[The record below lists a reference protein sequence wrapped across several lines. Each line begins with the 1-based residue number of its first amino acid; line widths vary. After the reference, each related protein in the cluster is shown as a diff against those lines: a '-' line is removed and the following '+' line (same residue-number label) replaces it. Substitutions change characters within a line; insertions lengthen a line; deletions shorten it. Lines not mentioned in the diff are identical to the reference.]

1 MAKPSDYVQ
10 MEATEDTKKLMQA
23 LMSAGVVSSEADAE
37 TTVDLIVGTIP
48 RALKNAD
55 KMEFAG
61 IGKFSTHKE
70 GDFKKVD
77 FTADPN
83 MLS

>member
-23 LMSAGVVSSEADAE
+23 LMEAGVVSGEAEAE
-37 TTVDLIVGTIP
+37 NTVDLIVGTIP
-48 RALKNAD
+48 RALNNAD
-55 KMEFAG
+55 TMEFAG

-77 FTADPN
+77 FAADPN

>member
-23 LMSAGVVSSEADAE
+23 LMDAGVVSSEADAE
-37 TTVDLIVGTIP
+37 NTVDLIVGTIP
-48 RALKNAD
+48 RALNNAD
-55 KMEFAG
+55 VMEFAG
-61 IGKFSTHKE
+61 IGKFATPKE
-70 GDFKKVD
+70 GDIKKVD
-77 FTADPN
+77 FSADRN